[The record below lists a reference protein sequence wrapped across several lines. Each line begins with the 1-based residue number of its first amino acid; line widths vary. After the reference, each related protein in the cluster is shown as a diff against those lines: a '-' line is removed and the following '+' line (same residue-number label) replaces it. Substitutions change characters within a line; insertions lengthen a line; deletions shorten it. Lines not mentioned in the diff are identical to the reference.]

1 MPVLANVG
9 MKELLVI
16 LVIVA
21 LVFGA
26 SRLPQLARAMG
37 SSVSEFKK
45 GMKDG
50 ADSAD
55 PTAKPDETQPK

>member
-1 MPVLANVG
+1 MPFLANVG

-37 SSVSEFKK
+37 SSVNEFKK
-45 GMKDG
+45 GMKDSD
-50 ADSAD
+50 AAD
-55 PTAKPDETQPK
+55 PTAKPDETQTK